1 MPITVNLASVTETA
15 RHRILTIFLIL
26 AARIWSARLIS
37 AVAACPGQPLVL
49 CCFHHVLSF
58 TMTETTLAFI
68 GGGNMTG
75 SLVGGLIAD
84 GWKPARIHVAE
95 PDPQQAERL
104 SRRFSVMTTADNRS
118 AVKHADAVVLA
129 VKPQVIRTVA
139 EDLAPI
145 IRERHPLVIS
155 IAAGIRETS
164 LRDWLGEDTAI
175 VRAMPNTPAL
185 VQSGASALY
194 ANPAVSEQQRSLAE
208 SILRAVGIAIW
219 VDDEAMMD
227 TVTALSGSGPAYFF
241 LLMEALT
248 SAGSQMGLPEDTA
261 RLLALQTAFG
271 AAKMA
276 LESADDAAQLRRRVT
291 SPGGTTERAISE
303 FQKNNF
309 ERIVLQA
316 LQAAAE
322 RSRELAAEFG
332 KG

>member
-1 MPITVNLASVTETA
+1 
-15 RHRILTIFLIL
+15 
-26 AARIWSARLIS
+26 
-37 AVAACPGQPLVL
+37 
-49 CCFHHVLSF
+49 
-58 TMTETTLAFI
+58 MTETTLAFI

-84 GWKPARIHVAE
+84 GWEPARIHIAD

-104 SRRFSVMTTADNRS
+104 ARRFSVVTTADNKT

-139 EDLAPI
+139 GELAPLI
-145 IRERHPLVIS
+145 GQRHLLIVS

-164 LRDWLGEDTAI
+164 LRDWLGKDTAI

-185 VQSGASALY
+185 VQSSATVLY
-194 ANPAVSEQQRSLAE
+194 ANPAVSEEQRNLAE
-208 SILRAVGIAIW
+208 SILRAVGLVIW

-248 SAGSQMGLPEDTA
+248 SAGSRMGLPEDTA

-291 SPGGTTERAISE
+291 SPGGTTERAIGE

-309 ERIVLQA
+309 EGIVLQA
-316 LQAAAE
+316 MQAAAD
-322 RSRELAAEFG
+322 RSRELATEFG
-332 KG
+332 KE